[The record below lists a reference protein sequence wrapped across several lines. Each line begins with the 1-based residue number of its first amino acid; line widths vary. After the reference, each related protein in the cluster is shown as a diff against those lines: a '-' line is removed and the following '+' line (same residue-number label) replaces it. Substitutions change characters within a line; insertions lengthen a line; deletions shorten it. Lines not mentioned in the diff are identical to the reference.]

1 LVTIT
6 TALFLVPLIGWALA
20 VQNPETPYVV
30 LLLLGALATGW
41 SVWHHRVKP
50 TATGPGGGRS
60 DYVLHDFE
68 LVALDDQGQESFTLR
83 APRLQ
88 QTPGARTMD
97 LAQPLFLL
105 PDENGHYW
113 QVRARTGWV
122 SAGREHIRLTGAVL
136 GTSPPED
143 PHKVAL
149 RTEQLNVFPDRH
161 HASTQAVVTVTQPG
175 SILRGRGLEV
185 ALDTRRYEFLSQV
198 RSHYVPT
205 SR

>member
-1 LVTIT
+1 MNWRT
-6 TALFLVPLIGWALA
+6 TLTL
-20 VQNPETPYVV
+20 
-30 LLLLGALATGW
+30 LLLLGAIATGW
-41 SVWHHRVKP
+41 SVLRHRAQP
-50 TATGPGGGRS
+50 AAAGSGGGRS

-83 APRLQ
+83 APQLQ

-97 LAQPLFLL
+97 LDQPLFLL
-105 PDENGHYW
+105 PDDKGHYW
-113 QVRARTGWV
+113 QVRAKTGWV
-122 SAGREHIRLTGAVL
+122 SETRDQIRLTGNVL

-143 PHKVAL
+143 VHKVVL
-149 RTEQLNVFPDRH
+149 STERLSVFPDRH
-161 HASTQAVVTVTQPG
+161 HASSPTVVTVTQPG

-185 ALDTRRYEFLSQV
+185 ALDTRRYELLSQV